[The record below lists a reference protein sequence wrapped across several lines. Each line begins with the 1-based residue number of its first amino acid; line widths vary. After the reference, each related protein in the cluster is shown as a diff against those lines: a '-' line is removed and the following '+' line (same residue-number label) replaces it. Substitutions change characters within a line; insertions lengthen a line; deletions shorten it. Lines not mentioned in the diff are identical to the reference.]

1 MGQVEPS
8 CPARMRWRA
17 LEPELPIQDSEI
29 TMIAAR
35 KNRLRVVRKTE
46 RTCFRVMTATAAL
59 VVVLVS
65 AGALFAESPEQ
76 QAWSMLRSGI
86 KEKNSGTRTQAVHA
100 LGLLPHDTEATEM
113 VEAALKDPNQEVRV
127 AAATA
132 LGEMGATE
140 AIPLLRKSLSD
151 PKPGV
156 VLVAARSLQLLHDPS
171 GSEFFGELLVGER
184 KPEGRVSQE
193 MDTLNTKRVVEF
205 GVEQGLGFLPF
216 AGTGYSAVKAVRKD
230 AASTSRALA
239 ARELA
244 KDADPRF
251 NHVLVQAA
259 TSDKS
264 WLVRSSA
271 LLAIAKRENP
281 KVLSAI
287 VPALSDENQVVR
299 FTAAAAVIKLAKIAT
314 PVKDA
319 KDASEVP
326 TGKSKY

>member
-1 MGQVEPS
+1 
-8 CPARMRWRA
+8 
-17 LEPELPIQDSEI
+17 
-29 TMIAAR
+29 MIAGR
-35 KNRLRVVRKTE
+35 TNRLTVTRKIE
-46 RTCFRVMTATAAL
+46 RMCSRAVTATAAL
-59 VVVLVS
+59 VVVLAS
-65 AGALFAESPEQ
+65 AGTLFAESPEQ
-76 QAWSMLRSGI
+76 QAWGMLRSGI
-86 KEKNSGTRTQAVHA
+86 QEKNSGTRTQAVHA
-100 LGLLPHDTEATEM
+100 LGLLPHDPEATEM
-113 VEAALKDPNQEVRV
+113 VEAALKDPDQEVRV

-132 LGEMGATE
+132 LGEMGAKE
-140 AIPLLRKSLSD
+140 AIPMLKKSLSD

-156 VLVAARSLQLLHDPS
+156 VLVAARSLRLLDDPS

-205 GVEQGLGFLPF
+205 GVEYGLGFLPF
-216 AGTGYSAVKAVRKD
+216 AHTGYSALKAVRKD

-244 KDADPRF
+244 KDANPRF
-251 NHVLVQAA
+251 NHALVQAA

-281 KVLSAI
+281 EVLTAI
-287 VPALSDENQVVR
+287 IPALSDQNQAVR

-314 PVKDA
+314 PIKDG
-319 KDASEVP
+319 KDTGEVP
-326 TGKSKY
+326 SDKSKY

>member
-1 MGQVEPS
+1 V
-8 CPARMRWRA
+8 
-17 LEPELPIQDSEI
+17 
-29 TMIAAR
+29 IAQATYQMTAV
-35 KNRLRVVRKTE
+35 NKTK
-46 RTCFRVMTATAAL
+46 RPGFRVTTIYAVLL
-59 VVVLVS
+59 VVFAS
-65 AGALFAESPEQ
+65 AGALFAGTPSQ
-76 QAWSMLRSGI
+76 QAWDMLRAGI
-86 KEKNSGTRTQAVHA
+86 NDKNSGTRTQAVHA
-100 LGLLPHDTEATEM
+100 LGLLPHDPEATEM

-132 LGEMGATE
+132 LGEMGAKE
-140 AIPLLRKSLSD
+140 AIPVLKKSLSD
-151 PKPGV
+151 TKPGV
-156 VLVAARSLQLLHDPS
+156 VLAAARSLQLLDDPS

-193 MDTLNTKRVVEF
+193 LDTLNTKRVVEF

-216 AGTGYSAVKAVRKD
+216 ANTGYSALKAVRTD

-281 KVLSAI
+281 EFLNAI

-299 FTAAAAVIKLAKIAT
+299 YTAAAAVIRLARVAM
-314 PVKDA
+314 
-319 KDASEVP
+319 P
-326 TGKSKY
+326 TKEG